1 MGSDQQGLRIGI
13 ADAADAAATVE
24 VRQILLELGAEGGVL
39 DGVDL
44 ALESVL
50 GVMDQHTAPAGT
62 QMGVVVH
69 SEKDIEGHVPLG
81 NGPKKTTQ
89 LFAPYFLRLCRKN
102 QAAPT
107 SPARISSMKGNAM
120 GLLLIRMAVGPSCPP
135 MIPTSTI

>member
-50 GVMDQHTAPAGT
+50 GVPRW
-62 QMGVVVH
+62 
-69 SEKDIEGHVPLG
+69 EW
-81 NGPKKTTQ
+81 
-89 LFAPYFLRLCRKN
+89 
-102 QAAPT
+102 
-107 SPARISSMKGNAM
+107 
-120 GLLLIRMAVGPSCPP
+120 
-135 MIPTSTI
+135 